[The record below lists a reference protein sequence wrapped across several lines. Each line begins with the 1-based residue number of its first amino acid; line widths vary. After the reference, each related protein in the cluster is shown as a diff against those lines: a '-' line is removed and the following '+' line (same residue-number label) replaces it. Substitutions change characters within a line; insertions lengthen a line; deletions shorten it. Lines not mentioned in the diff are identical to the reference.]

1 VYTRVSAYDL
11 FLKQAIC
18 SLSDFPPSFCVT
30 LPTGEGTF
38 VRQDTGNTND
48 NNNGG
53 GAGAA
58 VPTAAP
64 MAAPVDAPVVAPVP
78 ESAGDDDPCEGGIF
92 ICFILRL
99 LAFLIDLFT

>member
-1 VYTRVSAYDL
+1 MYTRVAAYDL

-18 SLSDFPPSFCVT
+18 SLSDFPPSYCAT

-48 NNNGG
+48 NNNG
-53 GAGAA
+53 AGAA
-58 VPTAAP
+58 VPAAAP
-64 MAAPVDAPVVAPVP
+64 AVAPVAAPVAG
-78 ESAGDDDPCEGGIF
+78 SAGDDDPCKGGILTCLGG
-92 ICFILRL
+92 IIVRL